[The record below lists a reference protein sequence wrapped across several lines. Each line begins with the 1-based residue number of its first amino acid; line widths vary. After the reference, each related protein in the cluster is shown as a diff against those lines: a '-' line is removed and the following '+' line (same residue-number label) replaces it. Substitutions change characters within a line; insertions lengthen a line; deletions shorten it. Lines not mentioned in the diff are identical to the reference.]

1 MMPTQSL
8 KHNGDER
15 RKKFAKNILYIFVG
29 CFISSCGISFFLTP
43 VHIYSSGI
51 LGVSQIIR
59 TLLADVGIVFPF
71 EISGIINFCLNI
83 PLFVLA
89 YFKVSKRFFSLTLLC
104 IAVQTTF
111 LSLIPVPSIP
121 VVQDT
126 LASCLAGGFIAG
138 CGTGIMLRAH
148 GSSGGLDIVGV
159 YLSQKYPNF
168 SVGRLSLIV
177 NTCLFIVCAM
187 LFNIETAI
195 YSMIYLVVS
204 TFVIDKVHYQNIN
217 MTAMIFT
224 RNKEIVEFI
233 TNDLHRGVTYWKG
246 IGGYTEKET
255 FVLMT
260 AVSKDE
266 VHFLRHQIKKID
278 RHAFI
283 IFSEGLSV
291 SGNFLKHL

>member
-1 MMPTQSL
+1 MLQTQNL

-15 RKKFAKNILYIFVG
+15 TKKFVKNIAFIIAG

-51 LGVSQIIR
+51 LGVAQIVR

-71 EISGIINFCLNI
+71 EISGIINFCFNI
-83 PLFVLA
+83 PLFILA
-89 YFKVSKRFFSLTLLC
+89 YTKISKRFFSLTVLC
-104 IAVQTTF
+104 IAMQTTF
-111 LSLIPVPSIP
+111 LSIIPVPSAP
-121 VVQDT
+121 VVHDA

-159 YLSQKYPNF
+159 YLSQRNPNF
-168 SVGRLSLIV
+168 SVGKLSLMV
-177 NTCLFIVCAM
+177 NTCLFIVCAI
-187 LFNIETAI
+187 LFNIDTAI

-224 RNKEIVEFI
+224 RNKDIVDFI
-233 TNDLHRGVTYWKG
+233 THELHRGVTYWQG
-246 IGGYTEKET
+246 VGGYTEKET
-255 FVLMT
+255 YVLMT

-266 VHFLRHQIKKID
+266 VHFLKHQIKKID